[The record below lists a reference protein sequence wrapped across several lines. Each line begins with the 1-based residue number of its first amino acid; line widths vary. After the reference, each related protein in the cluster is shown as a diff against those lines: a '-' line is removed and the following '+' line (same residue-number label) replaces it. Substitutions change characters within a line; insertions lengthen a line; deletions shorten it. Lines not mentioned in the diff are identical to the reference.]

1 MKLDFLPFACQD
13 FLCVHAKRDFPDFTC
28 TNFSS
33 RACEKRISGFDMHKL
48 FKPYMRKED
57 FWISHAQTFQ
67 AVHVK
72 REFSDLT
79 CTLAQSVP
87 LRIYISQVIRCW

>member
-1 MKLDFLPFACQD
+1 
-13 FLCVHAKRDFPDFTC
+13 
-28 TNFSS
+28 
-33 RACEKRISGFDMHKL
+33 MHKL

-87 LRIYISQVIRCW
+87 LRIYISQVIGYWETDTLWLKTDGHAKRKKQKTNR